1 MTPADVIEYIIKE
14 IAVNENGKIKSY
26 KITSFPE
33 IYVMKYK
40 LYYTVEI
47 MKKHR
52 QNADVIKRFEELIN
66 ELETRKI
73 LIENKIVDLNRK
85 ILFRE
90 NWSDIYFNIYY
101 KDCVFTDP
109 LTLIGTNCEN
119 CIFEKE

>member
-47 MKKHR
+47 MKKYR